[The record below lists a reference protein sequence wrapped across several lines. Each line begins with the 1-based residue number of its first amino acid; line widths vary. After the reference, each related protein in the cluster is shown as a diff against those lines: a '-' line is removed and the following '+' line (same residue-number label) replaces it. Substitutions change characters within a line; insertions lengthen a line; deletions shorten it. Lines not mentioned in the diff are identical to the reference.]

1 MGTSC
6 ERWEEACPSLAA
18 KLSPKAHTGCPG
30 TACGYG
36 RRASTGRYTDGPTWP
51 VSSQANLP
59 IVEFTWLGKPTAG
72 IHRPYTCPPN
82 VALETQSQNPY
93 VNECHLEEE
102 LLETKLGLGEVIMVE
117 IL

>member
-1 MGTSC
+1 MGTNT

-18 KLSPKAHTGCPG
+18 KLSPKAHTRSPG

-36 RRASTGRYTDGPTWP
+36 KKASTGRYTDGPTWP
-51 VSSQANLP
+51 VSSQADLP
-59 IVEFTWLGKPTAG
+59 MVELTWLGKPTAV
-72 IHRPYTCPPN
+72 YTQTLHVSFKCCIG
-82 VALETQSQNPY
+82 NPIPKSLCLY
-93 VNECHLEEE
+93 HLEEE